1 MGYVLKYKDA
11 QEISQKY
18 NNNNFWEFSFMKD
31 GYKLSSFNYF
41 ICGWNDF
48 EAPLPNRPEVNAF
61 DMRGTTFVFN
71 KDGSLWKTFLMLPK
85 FFNINQVESTQ
96 YGKIKDKK
104 ILNITAKED
113 GSLVAFMML
122 PNGKLFSKTIGS
134 FTSEQAEAAYKLL
147 YEDEEQVLWVKNMLN
162 SGYTPLFE
170 YLSWDNRVVV
180 KYAAPHLCLI
190 GVRDNIT
197 GAYYAA
203 EELVRNSIPMSMH
216 LAGSYAGDLDYYI
229 ELAKTMEGKEGW
241 VVKFT
246 DGQLVKI
253 KTAWYFKLHGLRT
266 QDINRE
272 DYVIKNY
279 LEETLDDVMSQLDPS
294 EDADAFAFVKK
305 VTDAKLKDFQKSNLV
320 IIGCPTHG
328 GRSSKAVQVLLNMLP
343 KESLK
348 NTKIAV
354 FDTSVTTYKQN
365 IFMKGIIKFFG
376 YSAPRTAD
384 ILKKK
389 GAEIVS
395 VQTFF
400 VMGIKGPIKDDELE
414 RVKNWSKSLIK

>member
-18 NNNNFWEFSFMKD
+18 NNNNFWEFSFMKV

-48 EAPLPNRPEVNAF
+48 ETPLPNRPEVNAF

-216 LAGSYAGDLDYYI
+216 LAGSYAGDLDYYV

-305 VTDAKLKDFQKSNLV
+305 VTDAIDNYIIHVDKGVDELV
-320 IIGCPTHG
+320 ELWN
-328 GRSSKAVQVLLNMLP
+328 SSFYNGHWSKFATDNHKKA
-343 KESLK
+343 
-348 NTKIAV
+348 
-354 FDTSVTTYKQN
+354 
-365 IFMKGIIKFFG
+365 FFG
-376 YSAPRTAD
+376 LARVKIDKPEDYQR
-384 ILKKK
+384 KKK
-389 GAEIVS
+389 DMILALTNHLKPAKQIVE
-395 VQTFF
+395 
-400 VMGIKGPIKDDELE
+400 KWK
-414 RVKNWSKSLIK
+414 R